1 MSSETWTPSSFT
13 GKIGYWIYTSTRRSI
28 LARCPFRREFGWS
41 RPGSFANNTARRF
54 ASRHLPYDTRQR
66 IYSRRS
72 TRGEESLAA
81 IKRPFT
87 EDEERQSVEPAI
99 KEFEARAKDPPEVRA
114 LYAATEK
121 QIHEF
126 VFYWRYR
133 MMMIALV
140 VAVAGA
146 IVLLVGTLL
155 FARAKKRRTA
165 VIT

>member
-1 MSSETWTPSSFT
+1 MDAELVYWKDRVLDIYVDEKIDFGALSIPKGVRLVETRELREQYRKALRVQAPSV
-13 GKIGYWIYTSTRRSI
+13 
-28 LARCPFRREFGWS
+28 
-41 RPGSFANNTARRF
+41 
-54 ASRHLPYDTRQR
+54 RHQAAYLLSQIDPY
-66 IYSRRS
+66 
-72 TRGEESLAA
+72 GEESLAA
-81 IKRPFT
+81 INRPFT